1 MKKTIQIVEDDPDL
15 RFILQY
21 ILDDPGLELEM
32 FDCIH
37 AFSNR
42 KHEAD
47 LFILDVRLPDGS
59 GIELSQ
65 MLKSSA
71 STSNI
76 PVMIM
81 SAHARA
87 ESALQQGRA
96 DYFIDKPFDLED
108 FVSKVKNIL
117 TSGTQN
123 FNNI

>member
-1 MKKTIQIVEDDPDL
+1 MKKIIQIVEDDPDL

-21 ILDDPGLELEM
+21 ILDDSGLELEM
-32 FDCIH
+32 FDCIY
-37 AFSNR
+37 AFSHR
-42 KHEAD
+42 KHDAD

-71 STSNI
+71 STSAI

-87 ESALQQGRA
+87 ESALKQGRA
-96 DYFIDKPFDLED
+96 DYFIDKPFNLED
-108 FVSKVKNIL
+108 FVSKVKKLIFRGIK
-117 TSGTQN
+117 TI
-123 FNNI
+123 NNI